1 VEAFRLSQAVT
12 DEVDVLLWGGDAPF
26 RFFLE
31 GVQDLDGLPIADGVD
46 RSPCAAYLIRNN
58 FKHGRAVKTSQRLSR
73 WIGFTLPAGIKS
85 LADLAPNFAGET
97 AQVSPA

>member
-1 VEAFRLSQAVT
+1 MRSISFFGVAM
-12 DEVDVLLWGGDAPF
+12 P
-26 RFFLE
+26 RFDFS
-31 GVQDLDGLPIADGVD
+31 GRRARRRWPPIADGVD

-58 FKHGRAVKTSQRLSR
+58 FKHGRAAKNSQRLSR
-73 WIGFTLPAGIKS
+73 WIAFTLRGRIKS